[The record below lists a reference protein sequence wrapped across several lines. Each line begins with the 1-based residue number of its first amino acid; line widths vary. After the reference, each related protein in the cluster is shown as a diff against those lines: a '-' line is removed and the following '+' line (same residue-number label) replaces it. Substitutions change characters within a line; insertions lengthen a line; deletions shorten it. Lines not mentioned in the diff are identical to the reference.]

1 MSYKN
6 LEGNRYKY
14 DLIGVDVASR
24 YRLAKA
30 LMTKTEKD
38 VICVL
43 EVIDLQGKRWVL
55 LSK

>member
-6 LEGNRYKY
+6 LEGNHYKY
-14 DLIGVDVASR
+14 DLIGVDAASR

-30 LMTKTEKD
+30 LMTKKEKD

>member
-14 DLIGVDVASR
+14 DLTGVDAASR